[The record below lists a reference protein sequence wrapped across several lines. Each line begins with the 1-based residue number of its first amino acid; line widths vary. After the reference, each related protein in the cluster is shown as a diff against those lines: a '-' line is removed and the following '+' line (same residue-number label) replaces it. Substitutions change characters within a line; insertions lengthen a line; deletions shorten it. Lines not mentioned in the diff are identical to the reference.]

1 MRFVSK
7 ITLLACFCLLSLSLG
22 AQSISGGFKTG
33 LNFSKFDGPVAQDAN
48 GDDLESYSYATGF
61 HVGAIV
67 NFKLTENFGFRTELL
82 YSQKGTDYEFN
93 GPSYLRLYSGNASR
107 NVVLSGT
114 RNTTI
119 NITTSHIDI
128 PVLAFV
134 RLGRVELA
142 AGVNAA
148 VMINSRGTGEVA
160 LRDVRTPLGQPK
172 DDIIISVDANYY
184 QDEFQISDFS
194 NPKTVTVL
202 NIDYLA
208 PSVIGAYY
216 DASDS
221 NDGAFQR
228 LDLGLN
234 AQLGFYLNQG
244 LLLSFRANY
253 GLTDV
258 TNQIQDIDYRNLENS
273 QVVTRDDFDR
283 NISLQASIGFSF

>member
-1 MRFVSK
+1 MKLISK
-7 ITLLACFCLLSLSLG
+7 ITYIACFCFLSLHLS

-33 LNFSKFDGPVAQDAN
+33 LNFSRFDGPMIQDAN
-48 GDDLESYSYATGF
+48 GSDLESFNYATGF

-67 NFKLTENFGFRTELL
+67 NFKLTDYFGIRTELL
-82 YSQKGTDYEFN
+82 YSQKGTDYDFN
-93 GPSYLRLYSGNASR
+93 GPSYLRIYNDNASQ
-107 NVVLSGT
+107 NVILEGT

-128 PVLAFV
+128 PILAYV
-134 RLGRVELA
+134 RLGRIELA
-142 AGVNAA
+142 GGVNAA
-148 VMINSRGTGEVA
+148 VMINSTGTGEVA
-160 LRDVRTPLGQPK
+160 LRNVTTPLGQPK
-172 DDIIISVDANYY
+172 EDVIISVDANYN
-184 QDEFQISDFS
+184 QDNFQITELID
-194 NPKTVTVL
+194 PRTITVL
-202 NIDYLA
+202 NVDYLA

-221 NDGAFQR
+221 SDNAFKR
-228 LDLGLN
+228 LDWGLN

-258 TNQIQDIDYRNLENS
+258 TNQIQDLDPRTLEAG